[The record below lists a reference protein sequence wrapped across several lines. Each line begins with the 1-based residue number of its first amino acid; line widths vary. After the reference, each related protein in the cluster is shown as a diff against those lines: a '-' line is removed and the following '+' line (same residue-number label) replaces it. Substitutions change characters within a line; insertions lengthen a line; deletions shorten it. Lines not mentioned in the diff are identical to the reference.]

1 MDSGF
6 VLFLQVTGGSHAEV
20 VRAVKNIDFKDF
32 EDCRQDRGAVSDS
45 CTGLEINK
53 QDIGVKIQTW
63 HMRRKR
69 TRTIWK

>member
-1 MDSGF
+1 MD
-6 VLFLQVTGGSHAEV
+6 LCCFLQVTGGSHAEV

-45 CTGLEINK
+45 CMGLEINK